1 MTRGRLAE
9 LLLNIGHGYCTSLT
23 SSLYTQHFRHHHIC
37 YLANKGHLGN
47 LQKTIYSHNMYNKHF
62 LETGLHL
69 IDIIKLFTNLQN
81 CFLPLQLQIH
91 HYWSK
96 DPMNTTHYY
105 LRRTLS
111 MNLTEVHNKLDH
123 FFHSWNSFFDSSQIH
138 RLSYYRICI
147 LL

>member
-1 MTRGRLAE
+1 
-9 LLLNIGHGYCTSLT
+9 
-23 SSLYTQHFRHHHIC
+23 
-37 YLANKGHLGN
+37 
-47 LQKTIYSHNMYNKHF
+47 MYNKHF
-62 LETGLHL
+62 LEIVHL

-96 DPMNTTHYY
+96 DPMNTNHYY

-123 FFHSWNSFFDSSQIH
+123 FFHSLNSFFDSSQIH

-147 LL
+147 LLWLYFKIYWVISNIAVIVILIGNYCLWIKINVCYLELLSMIKQ